1 MAEVKYLDLTG
12 LGYYDGKI
20 KEYILSQVGGGDVTI
35 DALKA
40 AADGAVSIE
49 WTKGGTKQADVV
61 LSHADLIA
69 AIGEVDATEAGLMS
83 VADKAKLDAIEAGA
97 QVNVIESISINGEA
111 FAVADKAATA
121 TMTFDWEAEGSDNI
135 VLKIG
140 ETEIGKIDTTKFV
153 KDGIVEDA
161 ELITIPGDEE
171 ATDGRPAGKYIK
183 ITWSGSATTDPT
195 YINVTDLVDI
205 HNVVGDAT
213 QSGSLVKVNTAVTG
227 SGTTTDPWKVSVAVD
242 ETALQSAIDG
252 IDTGVASLDG
262 AKGDI
267 TVAKDKTGMGE
278 VSFTV
283 SEDGELSGTVANVGV
298 QNAYLGNQNQGKD
311 VIFHNTDD
319 YQHNPQGEITMLEAG
334 DVYFKNISVCDLSS
348 GAPEYKRHLIGKVI
362 GVATTSE
369 LNGAVG
375 ELNEAIGELNE
386 AINGI
391 DTGVLSLGGKTGE
404 ITLDSGN
411 TATGKVNFSI
421 DENNN
426 LVGNVNIGI
435 GYAQIINPN
444 GEGGTGQAFTTLWL
458 NGGKTSGEVD
468 VYFSGGGGGPVMAKA
483 NMTHIANEEIDALFA

>member
-1 MAEVKYLDLTG
+1 MNEAKYLDYMG
-12 LGYYDGKI
+12 LGYYNSKI
-20 KEYILSQVGGGDVTI
+20 KEYILSQVGGSDVTI

-171 ATDGRPAGKYIK
+171 ATEGRPAGKYIK

-205 HNVVGDAT
+205 HNVVGDTT

-242 ETALQSAIDG
+242 ETALQNAIDG

-262 AKGDI
+262 VKGDI
-267 TVAKDKTGMGE
+267 TVAKAKTGMGE
-278 VSFTV
+278 VSFAV

-298 QNAYLGNQNQGKD
+298 QSICLPIANAAGGAAASSAGIINEKYVGIGNPYVNMGADANSAYNANAVKFSTDTIQFEGGYIDRLTYLNAEVVSVDGDRVKLANNKTAND
-311 VIFHNTDD
+311 A
-319 YQHNPQGEITMLEAG
+319 ITNIYYETIGGGANADQIVFKSASG
-334 DVYFKNISVCDLSS
+334 DVKFKMT
-348 GAPEYKRHLIGKVI
+348 PF
-362 GVATTSE
+362 TTS
-369 LNGAVG
+369 
-375 ELNEAIGELNE
+375 
-386 AINGI
+386 
-391 DTGVLSLGGKTGE
+391 
-404 ITLDSGN
+404 
-411 TATGKVNFSI
+411 
-421 DENNN
+421 
-426 LVGNVNIGI
+426 
-435 GYAQIINPN
+435 
-444 GEGGTGQAFTTLWL
+444 
-458 NGGKTSGEVD
+458 
-468 VYFSGGGGGPVMAKA
+468 
-483 NMTHIANEEIDALFA
+483 EIDALFA